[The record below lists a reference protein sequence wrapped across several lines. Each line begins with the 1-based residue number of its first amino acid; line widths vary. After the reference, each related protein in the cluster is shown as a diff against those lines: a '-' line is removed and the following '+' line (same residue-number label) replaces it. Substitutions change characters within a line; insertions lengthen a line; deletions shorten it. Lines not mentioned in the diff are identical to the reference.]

1 VTGWAGRA
9 NRALLPLAALS
20 GLVALLDLADW
31 GAGPARAAGLA
42 LAAWALAVLWRRP
55 LPPASG
61 ARPFLLAA
69 LVLSLLRLAP
79 ALGPGP
85 GRSPN
90 DIGATTARAVNDLDM
105 GRPIYAVPV
114 DPQRDVPRA
123 DPGFGYFLG
132 YKYGPLTPRYYAP
145 FLSALDFPRGLYAGN
160 ALLLAAAAALA
171 ALLARRAAGS
181 AAALAAAA
189 ATLLPGF
196 VPFELFSQG
205 VNDLLPTALAL
216 SALLAAARGFG
227 VASGLLLGLS
237 MAAKPL
243 PGALFLLLLPGTVRA
258 GPFALGLAGGLAP
271 YLPDLW
277 RTPRELVAN
286 LVLFNLARPPD
297 STGLAAFLPGW
308 AAPLP
313 VLASAALVAAAAWA
327 YHRGRRTPAD
337 LAAASALVA
346 TLFLAGG
353 KLIHR
358 NYLLWWLPLAAAAL
372 GALCYREALP
382 LPRGEGRG
390 EGARAISNSAPSPSP
405 PGRGPG

>member
-1 VTGWAGRA
+1 VSWAARA
-9 NRALLPLAALS
+9 SRALLPLAALS
-20 GLVALLDLADW
+20 ALVALLDLADW
-31 GAGPARAAGLA
+31 GAGPVRAAGLA
-42 LAAWALAVLWRRP
+42 LAAWALAVLWQRP
-55 LPPASG
+55 LPPAAG
-61 ARPFLLAA
+61 GRPWLAA
-69 LVLSLLRLAP
+69 ALALALLRLAP
-79 ALGPGP
+79 QIGPAS
-85 GRSPN
+85 GRGPN

-105 GRPIYAVPV
+105 GRPIYAIPV
-114 DPQRDVPRA
+114 DPQRDLPRA

-145 FLSALDFPRGLYAGN
+145 FLSAFGFPRGLYAGN
-160 ALLLAAAAALA
+160 ALLLAAAALLA
-171 ALLARRAAGS
+171 SLLARRAAGG

-189 ATLLPGF
+189 AVLLPGF

-216 SALLAAARGFG
+216 GALLAAARGFG
-227 VASGLLLGLS
+227 AAAGLLLGLS

-243 PGALFLLLLPGTVRA
+243 PGALFILLLPGTVRI
-258 GPFALGLAGGLAP
+258 GPFAVGLGAGLAP

-297 STGLAAFLPGW
+297 STGVAAFLPGF
-308 AAPLP
+308 ASLLP
-313 VLASAALVAAAAWA
+313 ALLSAALAVAVAVA
-327 YHRGRRTPAD
+327 YHRGRRAPAD
-337 LAAASALVA
+337 LAVAAALVA

-372 GALCYREALP
+372 GAVGYREEES
-382 LPRGEGRG
+382 R
-390 EGARAISNSAPSPSP
+390 
-405 PGRGPG
+405 PG